1 MKLLSLISQNARS
14 LQAHEVMKSLRNC
27 ALSGDQDRL
36 QDFVQERVNEH
47 IDYVEDVAKLVKHVA
62 WTDSAQVRAKHA
74 QINLHIYGPQMGV
87 AATSVCYDPRSPVA
101 KDNLEAFCQMWQHL
115 VDDVIQISKQVADQ
129 TNVHHLRTDPA
140 GAPDGGMP
148 PPPRIMKQPPTPT
161 GGPPSSPYM
170 GPGGNYGFRSD
181 ETIGGYQGNTMGKF
195 HKSVPDLNSVL
206 HGGGGV
212 QGVHGNPNMVPPIR
226 GAPAPSPGH
235 GAYLDPNKDPRVME
249 GPHAHH
255 PMTNGVDMRRHST
268 SGIPPH
274 NPWGY
279 GGQGHYGGG
288 GVHDYPNPMPPRS
301 DPERILASYSEVEN
315 NEIIKRAKRMAS
327 HAVDIFEF
335 TRGYG
340 KVKTTQDL
348 FNSAEAFSEE
358 TNVIYKVIRIFS
370 YDVPSG
376 EDKRVLMAIADNIPK
391 HCHQL
396 QMLIQVCLAMT
407 LFITIISRLF

>member
-1 MKLLSLISQNARS
+1 
-14 LQAHEVMKSLRNC
+14 MKSLRNC

-140 GAPDGGMP
+140 GAPDGVGMP

-161 GGPPSSPYM
+161 GGPPSSPYL

-195 HKSVPDLNSVL
+195 HKSVPDLNAVL
-206 HGGGGV
+206 HGG
-212 QGVHGNPNMVPPIR
+212 MVPPQQQQQQPQQPQLR
-226 GAPAPSPGH
+226 PPPGGH
-235 GAYLDPNKDPRVME
+235 GYLDPMDP
-249 GPHAHH
+249 
-255 PMTNGVDMRRHST
+255 T
-268 SGIPPH
+268 
-274 NPWGY
+274 
-279 GGQGHYGGG
+279 
-288 GVHDYPNPMPPRS
+288 
-301 DPERILASYSEVEN
+301 
-315 NEIIKRAKRMAS
+315 
-327 HAVDIFEF
+327 
-335 TRGYG
+335 
-340 KVKTTQDL
+340 
-348 FNSAEAFSEE
+348 
-358 TNVIYKVIRIFS
+358 
-370 YDVPSG
+370 
-376 EDKRVLMAIADNIPK
+376 
-391 HCHQL
+391 
-396 QMLIQVCLAMT
+396 
-407 LFITIISRLF
+407 